1 MEPEDVR
8 RRQLIETTI
17 ETMADAGFVGTTLGQ
32 IARRAGVSPGLV
44 AHYFGDKDGL
54 LEATLRHLA
63 RRVGRRTAACLAAAT
78 SARAR
83 VQAVI
88 DANLAP
94 EEFDRQTCTVWLA
107 FWGQVIHSPR
117 LKRIQH
123 VYQQRMLS
131 NLRHPL
137 KELLPSH
144 QAERLALAVAA
155 VIDGLWLRAT
165 LSGSDETDS
174 ATARAIAT
182 GFVDS
187 QLAQLRRPPPAAPPG
202 HHIAGRALAAGGRG
216 ALAEAV
222 AAGRLALGE
231 GGAGTAR
238 ERARALFAAAAR
250 LRAEADSIAA
260 QESRQGGRA
269 VAACLDDAAAALD
282 LLEQGA
288 ELALRLNDA
297 GPRRPFGVI
306 AGADGGHRPFYT
318 ACRHAA
324 LAIAGG
330 NALVHVAAPGT
341 APAALALVRALEA
354 AGLPPGIVNIV
365 LGTGRGLN
373 RQAGIA
379 ARIEPPPGE
388 IVLVLLDAGAAGAA
402 QAARDLLCARGDG
415 ARLRIVEMPADP
427 DGLDGA
433 AAVGLYGSDAAAARR
448 LAARIAAPLVW
459 VGGAPPAGPAL
470 DFAGVAAFTRPAP
483 ILSPAEAGTTV
494 EA

>member
-1 MEPEDVR
+1 MSRMEPEDVR

-17 ETMADAGFVGTTLGQ
+17 ETMADAGFIGTTLGQ

-63 RRVGRRTAACLAAAT
+63 RRVGRRAAASLAAAK
-78 SARAR
+78 SPRAR

-144 QAERLALAVAA
+144 QAERLALAIAA

-165 LSGSDETDS
+165 LSGSGETDS
-174 ATARAIAT
+174 VTARAIAT

-187 QLAQLRRPPPAAPPG
+187 QLAGPYRPRGEDRLPD
-202 HHIAGRALAAGGRG
+202 AGA
-216 ALAEAV
+216 AV
-222 AAGRLALGE
+222 ARAQQALLD
-231 GGAGTAR
+231 GGCGSPR
-238 ERARALFAAAAR
+238 DRARILFTAASR
-250 LRAEADSIAA
+250 LRADSPGLGLPEGEAGAA
-260 QESRQGGRA
+260 I
-269 VAACLDDAAAALD
+269 D

-288 ELALRLNDA
+288 ELALRLPDLGPSRPLGVLA
-297 GPRRPFGVI
+297 GADFGRRPF
-306 AGADGGHRPFYT
+306 YQ

-324 LAIAGG
+324 LALAGG
-330 NALVHVAAPGT
+330 NALIHLAEPAGAPQ
-341 APAALALVRALEA
+341 ACRLIEALEA
-354 AGLPPGIVNIV
+354 AGLAPGLCAVAAGNQRRLNRLPGLAARLAPPG
-365 LGTGRGLN
+365 
-373 RQAGIA
+373 AIA
-379 ARIEPPPGE
+379 
-388 IVLVLLDAGAAGAA
+388 LVLLDE
-402 QAARDLLCARGDG
+402 AARAERDAAAAHLTARGDG
-415 ARLRIVEMPADP
+415 AGLILCDRLEDLEAQA
-427 DGLDGA
+427 GLA
-433 AAVGLYGSDAAAARR
+433 MIGLYGGERRALAR
-448 LAARIAAPLVW
+448 LGPGLPAPLVW
-459 VGGAPPAGPAL
+459 CGGPPPSGPPL
-470 DFAGVAAFTRPAP
+470 GLGEVAALTRPFHFHA
-483 ILSPAEAGTTV
+483 PAEAGAILEV
-494 EA
+494 RS